1 MFSLAIISDIH
12 GCYPALQKALQ
23 HAQQYEPD
31 YYLLL
36 GDVLNHGP
44 RNPVPEGYEP
54 PLVAELLNTL
64 KEKIIAVRGNCDSE
78 VDQMLL
84 QFPCLAPHNQ
94 LLLASSRWFMT
105 HGHIYDADALP
116 LAVGDVLLS
125 GHTHV
130 AGIEHDAKGVYRINP
145 GSITFPRN
153 GAEPSYATYQNG
165 TLKIIGLQSETVLAS
180 AQMTAVL

>member
-12 GCYPALQKALQ
+12 GCFPALQQTLQ
-23 HAQQYEPD
+23 HAQQYDPD

-44 RNPVPEGYEP
+44 RNPVPEGYAP
-54 PLVAELLNTL
+54 PLVAEALNVL
-64 KEKIIAVRGNCDSE
+64 REKIIAVRGNCDSE

-94 LLLASSRWFMT
+94 LLLDGRRWFVT
-105 HGHIYDADALP
+105 HGHLYETDELP
-116 LAVGDVLLS
+116 LTAGDVLLS

-130 AGIEHDAKGVYRINP
+130 AGIEQDKKGICRINP

-153 GAEPSYATYQNG
+153 GAEASYAIYQQG
-165 TLKIIGLQSETVLAS
+165 ELKIIGLQSDQVLVRT
-180 AQMTAVL
+180 QLIPFL